1 MAYAHNKASKQA
13 SKKLQE
19 CDSKS
24 LKWNEEKPVIKVK
37 EPLKNQ
43 AWPGLEPWPLRWLD
57 TTLYPLS

>member
-37 EPLKNQ
+37 EP
-43 AWPGLEPWPLRWLD
+43 
-57 TTLYPLS
+57 